1 MTTTSG
7 HISEMD
13 SVDLWAKA
21 YACSHMLN
29 MPLVFALRAGRDLPS
44 GWRGNLSLA
53 FIALAA
59 FERRLDDSIYLSTRG
74 ERQAR
79 AEHYHESRDWGG
91 LSYEADQQKARGL

>member
-1 MTTTSG
+1 MTEHT

-53 FIALAA
+53 FVALAA
-59 FERRLDDSIYLSTRG
+59 FERRLDDSIYR
-74 ERQAR
+74 RAR
-79 AEHYHESRDWGG
+79 AEHYHESCDWGG
-91 LSYEADQQKARGL
+91 RSYEADQQEARGL